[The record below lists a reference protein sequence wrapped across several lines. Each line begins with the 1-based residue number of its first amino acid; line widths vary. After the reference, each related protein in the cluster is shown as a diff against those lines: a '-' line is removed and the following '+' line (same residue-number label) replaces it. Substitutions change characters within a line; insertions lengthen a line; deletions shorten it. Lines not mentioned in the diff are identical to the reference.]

1 MVLENLHCLRDE
13 VHRFERGDWLSLQEK
28 IGNTIEIRERPPGV
42 NQARQDLALGFG
54 ADLLCARARMY
65 V

>member
-13 VHRFERGDWLSLQEK
+13 VHRFERNDWLSLQKK
-28 IGNTIEIRERPPGV
+28 IGKSIEIRERPLGV

-54 ADLLCARARMY
+54 VDLLRAR
-65 V
+65 VRR

>member
-13 VHRFERGDWLSLQEK
+13 IHGFGRSAWLSLQEK
-28 IGNTIEIRERPPGV
+28 IGKSIEIRERSLGV

-54 ADLLCARARMY
+54 ADLLCARARR
-65 V
+65 